1 VAVERRRRF
10 RKFLKVKMLRT
21 RSRAMSA
28 LQGGG
33 SLEPRTVDFP
43 SAMGLSPIQGCSG
56 GAAAARRQSVF
67 FDGVVFVVSAGLG
80 CISLFLVV
88 CLVRTLV

>member
-1 VAVERRRRF
+1 V
-10 RKFLKVKMLRT
+10 KVKVVVYLVEDDDGDT
-21 RSRAMSA
+21 RWR
-28 LQGGG
+28 
-33 SLEPRTVDFP
+33 FP
-43 SAMGLSPIQGCSG
+43 SARGLLPFQGCSG